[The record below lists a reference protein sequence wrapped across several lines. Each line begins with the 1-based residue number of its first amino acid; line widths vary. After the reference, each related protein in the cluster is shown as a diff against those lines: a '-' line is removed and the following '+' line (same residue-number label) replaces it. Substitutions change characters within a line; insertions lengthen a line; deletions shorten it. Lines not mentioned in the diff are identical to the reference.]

1 MIKRLLAKIL
11 AIGSI
16 TCTFTAFAQTAQ
28 PGFPPA
34 AAGTPMTTLGPK
46 KPGVIRVGV
55 VQPRMDMGPA
65 GANASEALR
74 VLLGQYLG
82 GPTLEAVPLT
92 AILPIQAAAEAQQKQ
107 CDYVL
112 YASLSQKK
120 SGGMGLLKGAQ
131 SMAGM
136 VPVLGMAGRTGAI
149 VGQAAAQTALNA
161 AGQVASG
168 VKARSEISLEYQLI
182 APGSSSALVANNEKT
197 KAQSDGQDVITPMVE
212 RAATAIT
219 GALIKK

>member
-1 MIKRLLAKIL
+1 MMKRVLAEIL
-11 AIGSI
+11 AIGSLTI
-16 TCTFTAFAQTAQ
+16 AALAQTA
-28 PGFPPA
+28 PIGGLPIPA
-34 AAGTPMTTLGPK
+34 PAPNQK
-46 KPGVIRVGV
+46 KPGVIRIGI

-65 GANASEALR
+65 GANAGEALR
-74 VLLGQYLG
+74 VLLGQYLS

-92 AILPIQAAAEAQQKQ
+92 AMLPIQAAAEGQQKQ
-107 CDYVL
+107 CDYIL

-120 SGGMGLLKGAQ
+120 SGGFGLLKGAQ

-168 VKARSEISLEYQLI
+168 VKAKSEVSFEYQLI
-182 APGSSSALVANNEKT
+182 APGATSPLAANSDKT

-212 RAATAIT
+212 HAATAIT
-219 GALIKK
+219 GTLLKK